1 MPSCGRG
8 SKDPDTIKLKDWH
21 PATGGNVDS
30 TNDPNVNKV
39 DPALPDSPAIKFR
52 RSSLTWRRILQVR

>member
-8 SKDPDTIKLKDWH
+8 SDDPAIKLKDWH

-30 TNDPNVNKV
+30 TNDPNVTNV
-39 DPALPDSPAIKFR
+39 DPAFSDGPAINFR
-52 RSSLTWRRILQVR
+52 RLSLTCLL